1 MLQFPYGIADFRR
14 IRRDSMVYVDR
25 TAHIR
30 DLEIL
35 GSTLVFL
42 RPRRFGKSLW
52 IQTLATYYDLRYA
65 ERFDEFFGGLR
76 IHADPTPLRGRFFVL
91 QWNFS
96 LIKAR
101 GGVDEIA
108 EGLREHVSA
117 QVQAFV
123 SDYGELLPAPVDT
136 GGSPQNVLI
145 SLLAA
150 VRKTPYKLCLLIDEY
165 DNFVN
170 EVMVRDV
177 ATYKALFEAD
187 GPYKEL
193 MKAVKNATEGLGLER
208 VFVTGVSPVALND
221 LTSGFNTAT
230 DVSRKKSLAGL
241 CGFYEQDL
249 RRILARIATEQRLSP
264 ERVEEF
270 LDVMRV
276 WYNGYRFHERTRD
289 LVYNPTNA
297 LYFLRELYQEREV
310 PRSLHDANLRTDQA
324 KLAFLARTDAGTG
337 VVEELTEGTGEVRI
351 AGLLDAFSLADM
363 VERLDKDRGAV
374 ASFLYYMGLLTL
386 TEAPGRLRIP
396 NLVVRKL
403 FLDRLLEVLL
413 PRPEESSEAREIAL
427 DFFEDGD
434 LAPLL
439 AFFEEK
445 LLPVLSN
452 RDLGVPPKRPG
463 QGGSGVNETF
473 FKGLFL
479 SLLFDDRR
487 FVLHSE
493 LEVERGYVD
502 LCLLARPESRY
513 PDAFDILFELKFVRR
528 AELGKTGEELRALDE
543 AKLRQL
549 EPVQEAFA
557 EAGKQVRRYRE
568 ALARKYGAGVPRRS
582 YAVVAVG
589 VERLLGEEV
598 PASTRRRRNGADEP
612 AQLTG
617 ADRG

>member
-14 IRRDSMVYVDR
+14 IRREGRVYVDR

-30 DLEIL
+30 DLETL
-35 GSTLVFL
+35 GDILVFL

-52 IQTLATYYDLRYA
+52 VQTLATYYDLRYA
-65 ERFDEFFGGLR
+65 ERFDDIFGGLK
-76 IHADPTPLRGRFFVL
+76 IHADPTPLRSRFFVL

-96 LIKAR
+96 RITSH
-101 GGVDEIA
+101 GSVEEIA
-108 EGLREHVSA
+108 TSLEGHVRDRAKVFASEYREHLEDPVETDGKPSA
-117 QVQAFV
+117 IL
-123 SDYGELLPAPVDT
+123 D
-136 GGSPQNVLI
+136 

-150 VRKTPYKLCLLIDEY
+150 VRRTPYKLYLLIDEY

-177 ATYKALFEAD
+177 STYKALFEAD
-187 GPYKEL
+187 GPFKEL

-208 VFVTGVSPVALND
+208 VFVTGVSPLALND

-241 CGFYEQDL
+241 CGFYEEDL
-249 RRILARIATEQRLSP
+249 RGILAPIAAEQGLSP
-264 ERVEEF
+264 ETVEG
-270 LDVMRV
+270 LVDVMRV
-276 WYNGYRFHERTRD
+276 WYNGYRFHERARD

-297 LYFLRELYQEREV
+297 LYFLRELYQEQEV
-310 PRSLHDANLRTDQA
+310 PRTLHDANLRTDQA

-337 VVEELTEGTGEVRI
+337 IIEELTEGTGEVRI
-351 AGLLDAFSLADM
+351 PGLLDTFSLADV

-386 TEAPGRLRIP
+386 TEVPGRLRIP
-396 NLVVRKL
+396 NLVVKKL

-434 LAPLL
+434 LLPLL

-445 LLPVLSN
+445 LLPILSN
-452 RDLGVPPKRPG
+452 RDLGVPPKKPA

-479 SLLFDDRR
+479 SLLFDDQR

-493 LEVERGYVD
+493 LEVERGHID

-513 PDAFDILFELKFVRR
+513 PNAFDILFELKFVRR
-528 AELGKTGEELRALDE
+528 TELGKKGEELRTLDE
-543 AKLRQL
+543 AKLRQQK
-549 EPVQEAFA
+549 PVKRALA
-557 EAGKQVRRYRE
+557 KARRQVRRYRD
-568 ALARKYGAGVPRRS
+568 ALARKYGEGVPRRS

-589 VERLLGEEV
+589 LERLLGEEV
-598 PASTRRRRNGADEP
+598 PCPRQARR
-612 AQLTG
+612 
-617 ADRG
+617 